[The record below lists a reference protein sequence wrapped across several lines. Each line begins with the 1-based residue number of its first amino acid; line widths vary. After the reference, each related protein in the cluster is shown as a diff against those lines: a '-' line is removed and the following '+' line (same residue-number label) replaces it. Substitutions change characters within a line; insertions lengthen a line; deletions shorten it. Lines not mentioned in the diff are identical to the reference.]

1 MDGVVAVAFLV
12 GCASNLLICHDLP
25 ARPGRF
31 ADMAACRTALP
42 ALIRQQERP
51 GSGRSPVVL
60 GTCRLMIGTSPRIA
74 PPDAE
79 VLIGSR

>member
-1 MDGVVAVAFLV
+1 
-12 GCASNLLICHDLP
+12 
-25 ARPGRF
+25 
-31 ADMAACRTALP
+31 MAACRTALP